1 MPLTRRQILLLF
13 VLILIGLGLGFALS
27 WSQDARAA
35 AVQRTYF
42 PAVGNGA
49 PEPCGIDVVYDL
61 KVPKGYET
69 FRGADISGPICFNDG
84 SFLWAATGRRPD
96 GFFGVL
102 LFRQRITGVEN
113 VKLPRDVEG
122 RGQLSREGDGVWL
135 IAHDTNQSVIM
146 RVSP

>member
-1 MPLTRRQILLLF
+1 MMRLLVAALVAGLLF
-13 VLILIGLGLGFALS
+13 GVSTA
-27 WSQDARAA
+27 QVAE
-35 AVQRTYF
+35 RTYL
-42 PAVGNGA
+42 PTVRGGTSVIPSPDDGVAA

-61 KVPKGYET
+61 KVPPGYET

-113 VKLPRDVEG
+113 IPLPRDVEG

-135 IAHDTNQSVIM
+135 IAHDTNQAVIM

>member
-1 MPLTRRQILLLF
+1 MIRLLVAVLVAVLLF
-13 VLILIGLGLGFALS
+13 GVSTAQVAQQTYLPTVRVVSSPDDGV
-27 WSQDARAA
+27 A
-35 AVQRTYF
+35 AV
-42 PAVGNGA
+42 
-49 PEPCGIDVVYDL
+49 EPCGIDVVYTL
-61 KVPKGYET
+61 NVPAGYTT

-102 LFRQRITGVEN
+102 LFRQYINRVEN

-122 RGQLSREGDGVWL
+122 RGQLSREGGAVWL

>member
-1 MPLTRRQILLLF
+1 MIRLLGAALVAVLLF
-13 VLILIGLGLGFALS
+13 GVSTAQVAERTYLPTVRNGASVIPAPDDGM
-27 WSQDARAA
+27 A
-35 AVQRTYF
+35 AV
-42 PAVGNGA
+42 
-49 PEPCGIDVVYDL
+49 EPCGIDVVYDL
-61 KVPKGYET
+61 NVPAGYTT

-102 LFRQRITGVEN
+102 LFKQSINRVEN
-113 VKLPRDVEG
+113 VPLPRDIEG

-135 IAHDTNQSVIM
+135 IAHDNDQSVIM

>member
-1 MPLTRRQILLLF
+1 MMRLLVAALVAGLLF
-13 VLILIGLGLGFALS
+13 GVSTAQTTG
-27 WSQDARAA
+27 
-35 AVQRTYF
+35 RTYLPTVRVVSSPDDGV
-42 PAVGNGA
+42 PAV
-49 PEPCGIDVVYDL
+49 EPCGIDVVYTL
-61 KVPKGYET
+61 KVPPGYET

-113 VKLPRDVEG
+113 VKLPRDIEG